1 MFKPAESRRNV
12 QPYYSHAMEYI
23 NKIELRGRVGRSDVQ
38 DFGTSRLCK
47 FSLALD
53 YSYRDRAGNP
63 CIDTM
68 WFNVSLWDSKN
79 SMDFSEITKGAI
91 VQVFG
96 RARPYKYAD
105 ADGQE
110 LSNWDI
116 QARRFKICHLTEDDD
131 QLLPQSNLM

>member
-1 MFKPAESRRNV
+1 
-12 QPYYSHAMEYI
+12 MEYI

-38 DFGTSRLCK
+38 DYGSSRLCR
-47 FSLALD
+47 FSLAID

-68 WFNVSLWDSKN
+68 WFNVSLWDSKDA
-79 SMDFSEITKGAI
+79 MDFSVIQKGAI
-91 VQVFG
+91 IHVWG
-96 RARPYKYAD
+96 RARSYKYAD

-110 LSNWDI
+110 RSSWDV
-116 QARRFKICHLTEDDD
+116 QAKRFKQCLLTDEDD